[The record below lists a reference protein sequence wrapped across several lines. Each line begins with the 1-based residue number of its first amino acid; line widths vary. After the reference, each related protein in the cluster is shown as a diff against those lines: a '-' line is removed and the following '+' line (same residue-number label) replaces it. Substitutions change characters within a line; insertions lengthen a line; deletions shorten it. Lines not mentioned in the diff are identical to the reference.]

1 MKLGIFPW
9 IMTTALW
16 PFVPSSFW
24 APKGGKG
31 LLATL
36 LHKTLLWS
44 AYLVWWTNSFIFEED
59 GENFS
64 TDANNG
70 DAVPTLSS
78 KTLTKPLHSYRQ
90 MGPAHWDA
98 LFNLDANGV
107 VYVVPDESKG
117 AAAAV
122 TVDGAATS
130 LLSAKQ
136 RRQQSKKKKK
146 KTPEGE
152 DISSS
157 AGTTPPPPPTPS
169 PSSSFYWGT
178 AMSST
183 DVVAAVTSRTKVR
196 WHLKR
201 GVVACRDLFVAYMVV
216 WSAMLFANAGWGWK
230 CQNTFEWFSPT
241 VGKWANKTCKSDL
254 QWYGRTKGLILAASR
269 GH

>member
-1 MKLGIFPW
+1 
-9 IMTTALW
+9 
-16 PFVPSSFW
+16 
-24 APKGGKG
+24 
-31 LLATL
+31 
-36 LHKTLLWS
+36 
-44 AYLVWWTNSFIFEED
+44 
-59 GENFS
+59 
-64 TDANNG
+64 
-70 DAVPTLSS
+70 LSS

-122 TVDGAATS
+122 TVDGAATP

-136 RRQQSKKKKK
+136 RRQQSKKKKN

-152 DISSS
+152 DTSSS
-157 AGTTPPPPPTPS
+157 AGTTPTPPPTPS
-169 PSSSFYWGT
+169 SSSSFYWGT

-201 GVVACRDLFVAYMVV
+201 GVVACRDLFVAYMVL

-254 QWYGRTKGLILAASR
+254 QWTFQMSQGWKMFDRGIDTYDQWITMPAQLADGRMGIDIAEAWPMLPDPKTRLSQVPAYDGTFYSFGVR
-269 GH
+269 SPPCRTMQG